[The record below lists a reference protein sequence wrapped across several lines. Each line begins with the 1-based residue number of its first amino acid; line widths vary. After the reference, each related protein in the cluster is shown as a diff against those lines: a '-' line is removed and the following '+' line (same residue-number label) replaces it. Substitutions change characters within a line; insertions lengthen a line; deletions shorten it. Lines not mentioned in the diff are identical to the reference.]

1 MIKENIKI
9 SLDDIMILH
18 GTDKSS
24 ICHGYSKP
32 YEKYFESFR
41 DNEITLLELGV
52 GGENTQLGGAS
63 LKSWKH
69 YFQNGKIFGIDI
81 YDKKELDSD
90 RLITFKGSQID
101 EVFLKNVIN
110 NIGSPDIIIDD
121 ASHINPYTIKSFQ
134 ILFPLL
140 KQGGLYIIEDL
151 SCSYRNGFEGNAN
164 LQDIKP
170 NTIMNYLFKM
180 LHNIQEV
187 FLAIPNFKQDSD
199 FVGIE
204 FVHFYKDIV
213 FIKKK

>member
-1 MIKENIKI
+1 MKNT
-9 SLDDIMILH
+9 LDDIMILY

-24 ICHGYSKP
+24 ICHGYSKY
-32 YEKYFESFR
+32 YENYFNYLR
-41 DNEITLLELGV
+41 DDEITLLEIGV

-63 LKSWKH
+63 LKSWKD
-69 YFQNGKIFGIDI
+69 YFQNGKIIGIDI
-81 YDKKELDSD
+81 YDKTELNSD
-90 RLITFKGSQID
+90 RLTVFKGSQID
-101 EVFLKNVIN
+101 ENFLKELIN
-110 NIGSPDIIIDD
+110 NIGTPDIIIDD

-151 SCSYRNGFEGNAN
+151 SCSYRYGFEGNAN